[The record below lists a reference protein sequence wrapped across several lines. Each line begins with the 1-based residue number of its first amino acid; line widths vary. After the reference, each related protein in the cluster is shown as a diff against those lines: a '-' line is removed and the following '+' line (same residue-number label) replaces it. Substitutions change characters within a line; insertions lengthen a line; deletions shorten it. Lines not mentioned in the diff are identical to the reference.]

1 MISLAN
7 AWAEVTE
14 PCREAWAVR
23 RRLLPVVLGICFG
36 TLGLSVLL
44 AFGDGFAAAMDQ
56 ALQRAGDAMLRW
68 SGGVTSRAHGG
79 QPAGRALPLLP
90 ADLER
95 VAAAREVVAASPDA
109 QINGRV
115 IADVDERSANPLI
128 SAVGADWAFIRGV
141 DLETGGRFFSRTD
154 EQERRRVAVI
164 GATLARQLYGT
175 ADVVGRT
182 LRVFDAPFQIVGV
195 LSPRAQ
201 MMQYGGDDALKVL
214 VPFATAQAIRGLRT
228 CGYVLTRLRDPAN
241 SSVAVTALRALLAAR
256 NGFAPDDLAAVRVV
270 DHAAQAGQIR
280 GIVLGTR
287 WFLAILGVLG
297 LLVAALSV
305 ANMMFVLVEERVPE
319 IGLRLALGAT
329 PAQIRRRQLL
339 ETVAVVLLGGGIGL
353 LLAALLLAA
362 LGQLPLP
369 ADARNYLGTPAL
381 APATAALIASLLG
394 LAAAFAGR
402 YPAARAAAVMP
413 VEALRHD

>member
-1 MISLAN
+1 MSRFAN
-7 AWAEVTE
+7 AWAEFAE
-14 PCREAWAVR
+14 PCGEAWAVR

-56 ALQRAGDAMLRW
+56 ALRRAGDAMLRW

-95 VAAAREVVAASPDA
+95 LAAAPAVVAASPDA
-109 QINGRV
+109 QMNGRV
-115 IADVDERSANPLI
+115 VADVDERSANALI

-141 DLETGGRFFSRTD
+141 DLEPGSRFFSRTD
-154 EQERRRVAVI
+154 DQERRRVAVI
-164 GATLARQLYGT
+164 GATLARQLFGT

-182 LRVFDAPFQIVGV
+182 LRVFDAPFTVVGV
-195 LSPRAQ
+195 LAPRAQ

-214 VPFATAQAIRGLRT
+214 VPFPTAQAMRGLRT

-241 SSVAVTALRALLAAR
+241 SGAAVTALRSVLAAR
-256 NGFAPDDLAAVRVV
+256 NGFLPDDLAAVRVV

-280 GIVLGTR
+280 DIVLGTR

-305 ANMMFVLVEERVPE
+305 ANMMFVLVEERVAE

-329 PAQIRRRQLL
+329 PTQIRRRQSL
-339 ETVAVVLLGGGIGL
+339 EAVAVVGVGGGIGL
-353 LLAALLLAA
+353 LLAALLLAVLNLA
-362 LGQLPLP
+362 PLP
-369 ADARNYLGTPAL
+369 ADARIYLGTPAL
-381 APATAALIASLLG
+381 APATAALIAVLLG
-394 LAAAFAGR
+394 LSAAIAGR
-402 YPAARAAAVMP
+402 QPAARAAAVMP